1 MRIRFLDSVITEDG
15 PISVGHVRDFPEE
28 LAAGFIAAGHA
39 VRVVDDVDGVEQA
52 TAPRAPELAVS
63 RKGKG
68 R

>member
-28 LAAGFIAAGHA
+28 LAHGFIKAGHA
-39 VRVVDDVDGVEQA
+39 VRDVESVEQA
-52 TAPRAPELAVS
+52 TAKPAPEVAVS
-63 RKGKG
+63 RKTKG

>member
-28 LAAGFIAAGHA
+28 LAHGFIKAGHA
-39 VRVVDDVDGVEQA
+39 VRESVEQA
-52 TAPRAPELAVS
+52 TAKPAPEVAVS
-63 RKGKG
+63 RKTKG

>member
-15 PISVGHVRDFPEE
+15 PISVGHVRDLPEE

-39 VRVVDDVDGVEQA
+39 LRVVDDVEEA
-52 TAPRAPELAVS
+52 TAPRAPEVAVS

>member
-28 LAAGFIAAGHA
+28 LADGFIKAGHA
-39 VRVVDDVDGVEQA
+39 VRVVESEVEQA
-52 TAPRAPELAVS
+52 TAKPAPEIAVS
-63 RKGKG
+63 RKNKG